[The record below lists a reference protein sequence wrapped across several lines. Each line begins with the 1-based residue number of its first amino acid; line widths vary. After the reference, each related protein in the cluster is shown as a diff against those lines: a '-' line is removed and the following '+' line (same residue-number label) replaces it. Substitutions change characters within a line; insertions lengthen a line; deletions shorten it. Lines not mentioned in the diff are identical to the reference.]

1 MDNCK
6 YYYNETGKDVDLDNI
21 PDDVIKIGN
30 ERDLDG
36 YLYDHRDDFVDSIE
50 SVDITSE
57 LKQLNSN
64 ATGPQVSNFIQ
75 SLNTEASR
83 WSGNPKAV
91 SVTKI
96 WDSVDPDDFSYI
108 DSFQELKRKEV
119 IEILKHV
126 SKEDYD
132 KIPEEKIKLFEPR
145 KFD

>member
-21 PDDVIKIGN
+21 PNDVIKIGN

-36 YLYDHRDDFVDSIE
+36 YLYDHRDDFVDSVE

-57 LKQLNSN
+57 LKQLNPN

-83 WSGNPKAV
+83 
-91 SVTKI
+91 
-96 WDSVDPDDFSYI
+96 
-108 DSFQELKRKEV
+108 
-119 IEILKHV
+119 
-126 SKEDYD
+126 
-132 KIPEEKIKLFEPR
+132 
-145 KFD
+145 